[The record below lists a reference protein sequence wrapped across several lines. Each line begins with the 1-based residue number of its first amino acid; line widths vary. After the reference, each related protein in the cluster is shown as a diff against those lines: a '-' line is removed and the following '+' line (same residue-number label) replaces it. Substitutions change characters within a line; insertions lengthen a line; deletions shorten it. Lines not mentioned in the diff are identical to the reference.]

1 MALYG
6 KMLGL
11 IAPFLGDNATII
23 AFPGLRSESV
33 NSPSIKNSGQKIDS
47 KYIITSKLGE
57 QRAGGNITGGNRVS
71 ENGLKTAFDD
81 TIKAFNKLN
90 DEHITKVVI
99 YNMFLIY
106 NKLYR

>member
-1 MALYG
+1 
-6 KMLGL
+6 MLGL

-33 NSPSIKNSGQKIDS
+33 NSPSIINSGQEIDA
-47 KYIITSKLGE
+47 KYIRISESGE

-81 TIKAFNKLN
+81 TIKEFNKLN
-90 DEHITKVVI
+90 VKTKCNTEVLVKSKKAI
-99 YNMFLIY
+99 KN
-106 NKLYR
+106 